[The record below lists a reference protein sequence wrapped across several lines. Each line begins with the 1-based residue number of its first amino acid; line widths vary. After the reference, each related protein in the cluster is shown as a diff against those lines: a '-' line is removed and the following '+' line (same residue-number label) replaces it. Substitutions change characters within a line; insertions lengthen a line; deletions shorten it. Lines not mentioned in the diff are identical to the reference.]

1 MPVLRTSPSVVVG
14 IDGSQSATAAAL
26 WAIDEAVARDLPL
39 RLVFALWP
47 RQDPSSASH
56 DLVDEAV
63 GAAIAAV
70 EASGKP
76 VKLEAEIVH
85 GRPALVLRAQSH
97 GAAMMCLGS
106 SGPALGG
113 VGCSGSTVSA
123 VASFRCPVAI
133 IHSDSPSSTDP
144 GWVVAEVS
152 DTPAGELALRRGV
165 DEALLRHA
173 ALRIV
178 ATWQTRYTDIH
189 DAHAIADG
197 NRSVKAHWERRL
209 GPWRARHPELDAHAV
224 ATPGSVFNYLARQR
238 RKIRLV
244 VLPHE
249 RATEVAELL
258 DPQGSPA
265 ARDICFDVL
274 ICESTVSQDAERIAD
289 DTEPFIW

>member
-1 MPVLRTSPSVVVG
+1 MLRTSPAVIVG

-26 WAIDEAVARDLPL
+26 WAIDEAAVRDLPL

-47 RQDPSSASH
+47 RQDLPSRSH
-56 DLVDEAV
+56 DLVDEAIRD
-63 GAAIAAV
+63 AIAAV

-106 SGPALGG
+106 SGPAHGG

-123 VASFRCPVAI
+123 VASFKCPVAI
-133 IHSDSPSSTDP
+133 IHTDSPSSGDP
-144 GWVVAEVS
+144 GWVVAEVGDS
-152 DTPAGELALRRGV
+152 PAGELTLRRGV
-165 DEALLRHA
+165 EEALLRHA
-173 ALRIV
+173 TLRIV
-178 ATWQTRYTDIH
+178 ATWQARYTDIH
-189 DAHAIADG
+189 DAHARADR

-209 GPWRARHPELDAHAV
+209 NPWRELHPELDAHAV
-224 ATPGSVFNYLARQR
+224 ATPGSVFNYLARHRQ
-238 RKIRLV
+238 KIRLV

-258 DPQGSPA
+258 GPQGSPA

-274 ICESTVSQDAERIAD
+274 ICESTTFSKHAQRGADDAEA
-289 DTEPFIW
+289 FIW

>member
-1 MPVLRTSPSVVVG
+1 MVVG

-26 WAIDEAVARDLPL
+26 WAIDEAVVRDLPL

-47 RQDPSSASH
+47 RVDPPSPSD

-70 EASGKP
+70 EASGKA

-97 GAAMMCLGS
+97 AAAMMCLGS
-106 SGPALGG
+106 SGPVLGG
-113 VGCSGSTVSA
+113 IGCSGSTVSA
-123 VASFRCPVAI
+123 VASFACPVAI
-133 IHSDSPSSTDP
+133 IHSHSPPSDDP
-144 GWVVAEVS
+144 GWVVAEVGDS
-152 DTPAGELALRRGV
+152 PAGELALRRGV

-178 ATWQTRYTDIH
+178 ATWQARYTDIH
-189 DAHAIADG
+189 DARAIADG

-209 GPWRARHPELDAHAV
+209 GPWREQYPELDARAV
-224 ATPGSVFNYLARQR
+224 ATPGSVFNFLARHRQ
-238 RKIRLV
+238 KIRLV

-258 DPQGSPA
+258 GPQDSPA
-265 ARDICFDVL
+265 SRDICFDVL
-274 ICESTVSQDAERIAD
+274 ICESATPPDHPQRAADDAEA
-289 DTEPFIW
+289 FIW